1 MFRFNYDKLRGRMA
15 EKGYSQKKLA
25 DKLGIHANTMA
36 HKMYCDSYF
45 TVNEVQTICKY
56 LDIRPFDIPMYFF
69 TLY

>member
-36 HKMYCDSYF
+36 HKM
-45 TVNEVQTICKY
+45 
-56 LDIRPFDIPMYFF
+56 
-69 TLY
+69 